1 MSIKQEEYSFYYK
14 VKNES
19 ARKRLGF
26 KAGFFWCTAKKQ
38 SLALSRGELAMD
50 AAGFDEADFARPVRV
65 HFPVENDIPPEGV
78 FDTKFC
84 ENREPGGEDGKTLT
98 LIPGAASAVKLD
110 ETERADGAGTPT
122 GENGIQESH
131 NPPANPQLTVVATLP
146 FRHRVLAQYI
156 GDGEYLYHVDT
167 DQKKEIACL
176 EMDTQNTTVQNLIL
190 AAENVEPFKKAIE
203 HDIHEAVNAYKQV
216 SPVDGKVPEL
226 CTTIKFFKEWFRAEH
241 INRGLLVKEW
251 AERLK
256 NKPAPVKKT
265 GPHKVIVD
273 DVNKPER
280 PRRSEKPTHRTINY
294 ELACG
299 FCEELDLNNLR
310 PAMDFA
316 KRIIAED
323 REDWKRMSMTVGIIP
338 DIKGYDRQTIIDLV
352 RKAPKAVH
360 NGNPDLRR
368 MWCESFLAVH
378 GVRDPD
384 WYEYVPDNTPT
395 THEENA
401 ARLRQAGKCL
411 RDIEAG
417 RFQCDEEK
425 QQPTGELADEP
436 ATPEAVEQDTTEHH
450 PDPQPLEN
458 ESPVSQTEAGYQKIR
473 AELHEARKNIPP
485 KNPVD
490 VGKQLAA
497 ARGEYVEGISDP
509 NDPKWVHNNYS
520 ASNQG
525 EKEEVVPEEKQPAAE
540 PEAVTRN
547 ADGTFDVSALFSA
560 PSNQI
565 EKMEARTEIDGE
577 MRKESNQ
584 RETAGDAVQ
593 EITADG
599 GSGTGGDE
607 AGEAADSIENGN
619 ITVPDDIQP
628 GIYYDIPNE
637 AYHAGPGVSKSQ
649 LDDIA
654 DTPAIYLWRK
664 NAPVDTEKT
673 KSLDTGTAFHCRVL
687 EPEEFSKRFIIA
699 PEFNR
704 RTSAG
709 KEEEKTFLE
718 ECARTGRTVL
728 TAEEGRKIELMYQSV
743 MALPLGQWL
752 VESAGYAES
761 SVYWEDP
768 ETGILCRCRPD
779 KIIPEF
785 HWIMDVKTTA
795 DIQRFRTAYY
805 DYRYHVQDA
814 FYSDG
819 YRAQFGEIPT
829 FVFLVASTT
838 TECGRYPVEIFMM
851 GEDAK
856 LAGQRE
862 YRRNLQTLAECL
874 NNDEWPAI
882 KTLSLPRWAK
892 ENANA

>member
-1 MSIKQEEYSFYYK
+1 MSENKEDFALHCL
-14 VKNES
+14 VKNEE
-19 ARKRLGF
+19 ARKRLGI
-26 KAGFFWCTAKKQ
+26 KAGFFWTTAKK
-38 SLALSRGELAMD
+38 LSVAVSRCIAAMD
-50 AAGFDEADFARPVRV
+50 DKGYDEDDFKKPVRV
-65 HFPVENDIPPEGV
+65 NVPVVNDLPPEGV
-78 FDTKFC
+78 FDTEFC
-84 ENREPGGEDGKTLT
+84 NRYEKGGEDGKTMM
-98 LIPGAASAVKLD
+98 LIPGTVPADQFHGESVENTAVTND
-110 ETERADGAGTPT
+110 TPVIDTITDSDDTAGDPLPAYAYNVN
-122 GENGIQESH
+122 GELMEDVEKEMSQ
-131 NPPANPQLTVVATLP
+131 PVAGLSLP
-146 FRHRVLAQYI
+146 LRFLAQCNS
-156 GDGEYLYHVDT
+156 DSPQHQVTQERLRELHS
-167 DQKKEIACL
+167 L
-176 EMDTQNTTVQNLIL
+176 EMDPGSRTGSILLALQNRKAQLEKLDTKNLHSL
-190 AAENVEPFKKAIE
+190 ASYI
-203 HDIHEAVNAYKQV
+203 
-216 SPVDGKVPEL
+216 GKVFPKGKQPQL
-226 CTTIKFFKEWFRAEH
+226 NDLINFIDAVVSTEH
-241 INRGLLVKEW
+241 IDRGLLVKEW

-323 REDWKRMSMTVGIIP
+323 REDWKQMSMTVGIIP

-368 MWCESFLAVH
+368 TWCESFLAVH

-425 QQPTGELADEP
+425 PQPTGELADEP

-458 ESPVSQTEAGYQKIR
+458 EPPVSQTEAGYQKIR

-520 ASNQG
+520 ASNQT
-525 EKEEVVPEEKQPAAE
+525 EK
-540 PEAVTRN
+540 T
-547 ADGTFDVSALFSA
+547 
-560 PSNQI
+560 
-565 EKMEARTEIDGE
+565 EARTERDGE
-577 MRKESNQ
+577 TPKESNQ
-584 RETAGDAVQ
+584 KETAGDTGQ
-593 EITADG
+593 EITTDG
-599 GSGTGGDE
+599 GSGTGGEE
-607 AGEAADSIENGN
+607 AGEAADPVENGN
-619 ITVPDDIQP
+619 FTVPDDIQP

-673 KSLDTGTAFHCRVL
+673 KTLDTGTAFHCRIL

-838 TECGRYPVEIFMM
+838 AECGRYPVEIFMM

-862 YRRNLQTLAECL
+862 YRRNLQILAECL

>member
-65 HFPVENDIPPEGV
+65 HFPVENDIPPEGI

-98 LIPGAASAVKLD
+98 LIPGAASAVKSD
-110 ETERADGAGTPT
+110 ETERADGAVTPA

-167 DQKKEIACL
+167 EQKKEIACL

-203 HDIHEAVNAYKQV
+203 HDIHKAVNAYKQV
-216 SPVDGKVPEL
+216 FPVDGKVPEL

-368 MWCESFLAVH
+368 TWCESFLAVH

-425 QQPTGELADEP
+425 PQPTGELADEP

-458 ESPVSQTEAGYQKIR
+458 EPPVSQTEAGYQKIR

-509 NDPKWVHNNYS
+509 NDPKWVPNNYS

-525 EKEEVVPEEKQPAAE
+525 EKEEVVPEEKQLAAE

-547 ADGTFDVSALFSA
+547 ADGTFDVSALFPP
-560 PSNQI
+560 PSNQT
-565 EKMEARTEIDGE
+565 EKTEARTERDGE
-577 MRKESNQ
+577 TPKESNQ
-584 RETAGDAVQ
+584 QETAGDTGQ
-593 EITADG
+593 EITTDG

-607 AGEAADSIENGN
+607 AGEAADPVENGN
-619 ITVPDDIQP
+619 FTVPDDIQP

-649 LDDIA
+649 LDDIV

-743 MALPLGQWL
+743 MAL
-752 VESAGYAES
+752 
-761 SVYWEDP
+761 
-768 ETGILCRCRPD
+768 
-779 KIIPEF
+779 
-785 HWIMDVKTTA
+785 
-795 DIQRFRTAYY
+795 
-805 DYRYHVQDA
+805 
-814 FYSDG
+814 
-819 YRAQFGEIPT
+819 
-829 FVFLVASTT
+829 
-838 TECGRYPVEIFMM
+838 TECIA
-851 GEDAK
+851 GEVD
-856 LAGQRE
+856 Q
-862 YRRNLQTLAECL
+862 
-874 NNDEWPAI
+874 
-882 KTLSLPRWAK
+882 
-892 ENANA
+892 

>member
-176 EMDTQNTTVQNLIL
+176 EMDTQNTTIQNLIL

-851 GEDAK
+851 GEEAK